1 MIINARIQLP
11 VVAADNIPAA
21 VTRSGCIRPGAF
33 LSAVNDIIL
42 RNYSRSISSTVGDT
56 GD

>member
-11 VVAADNIPAA
+11 VVAAGNIPAA
-21 VTRSGCIRPGAF
+21 VTRSGRIRPGADS
-33 LSAVNDIIL
+33 SAVNDIIL
-42 RNYSRSISSTVGDT
+42 HNYSRSISSTVGDT